1 VCVVGC
7 PTYSP
12 LRQSYSNQHGALIE
26 DVDNNK
32 RKEVNGNKTVN
43 YVKAVTSEE
52 SVNYSKA
59 VMKENCTLQQS
70 SN

>member
-1 VCVVGC
+1 MAH
-7 PTYSP
+7 
-12 LRQSYSNQHGALIE
+12 LDRQNYSNQHGALIE
-26 DVDNNK
+26 DLDNNN

-43 YVKAVTSEE
+43 YNKAVASEE

-59 VMKENCTLQQS
+59 VMKGNCKPQQS